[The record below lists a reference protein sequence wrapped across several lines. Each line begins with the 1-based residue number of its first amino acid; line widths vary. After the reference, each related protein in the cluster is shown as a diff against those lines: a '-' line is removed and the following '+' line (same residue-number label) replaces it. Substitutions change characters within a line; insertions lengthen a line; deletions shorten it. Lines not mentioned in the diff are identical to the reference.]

1 MINMIFLS
9 SKRYFKTD
17 QDLPID
23 SHSDKQT
30 SDLHS
35 RYLTQRANSLLLP
48 NGNLTLSLNKL
59 DKVRSGGASLHLTH
73 QVFCS
78 RPDFCATRL
87 AYTKLMLYRLT
98 KKESKDNKSNHQHKY
113 TTYRKFF

>member
-9 SKRYFKTD
+9 SKHYFKTD

-48 NGNLTLSLNKL
+48 NGNLTQSLNKL
-59 DKVRSGGASLHLTH
+59 NKARSGGASLHLTH

-78 RPDFCATRL
+78 RPDFCATRRCL
-87 AYTKLMLYRLT
+87 HKTHAIQT
-98 KKESKDNKSNHQHKY
+98 NKQGEQ
-113 TTYRKFF
+113 R